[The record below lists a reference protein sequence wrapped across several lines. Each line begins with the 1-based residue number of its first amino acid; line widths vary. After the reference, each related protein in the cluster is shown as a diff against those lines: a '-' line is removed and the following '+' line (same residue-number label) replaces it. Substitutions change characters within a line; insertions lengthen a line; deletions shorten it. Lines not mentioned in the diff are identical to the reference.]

1 MSTSPIESGHPEE
14 FTLCDPPPLAAP
26 RSTPDRIMRQV
37 LRLPVDGPQASAA
50 DAQKAFQTSILV
62 ATFRCLLMYIVFP
75 FVLPAIGVASGVG
88 PWIGLAISVVAI
100 VAIVMSV
107 RRFFRADHSKRWHY
121 TVLGTAVIGFLI
133 FLIVRD
139 VAEILG

>member
-1 MSTSPIESGHPEE
+1 MSTSPIESGQTDEY
-14 FTLCDPPPLAAP
+14 TLCDPPPLTPP
-26 RSTPDRIMRQV
+26 RSNADRFMR
-37 LRLPVDGPQASAA
+37 RLLILPTEAPQASAA
-50 DAQKAFQTSILV
+50 DAQRAFQTSILV

-75 FVLPAIGVASGVG
+75 FVLPAIGLASDVG

-121 TVLGTAVIGFLI
+121 TVLGTAVIAFL
-133 FLIVRD
+133 LYLVVQD
-139 VAEILG
+139 VAEIIG